1 MEKKREVDTDELLR
15 LLFMESSLDNF
26 MTRDNSDILFPS
38 FPDYINSLSDK
49 RGEPPAKIISRANLD
64 KSYGHQ
70 IFRGIRHPSRDTV
83 LQLAFGFELDF
94 VRTQTL
100 LKIARHTLLHPRVKR
115 DMVIIFCL
123 QHHYS
128 IVETQIALDEYDL
141 PLLGGKGNDRQ

>member
-70 IFRGIRHPSRDTV
+70 IFRGIR
-83 LQLAFGFELDF
+83 
-94 VRTQTL
+94 
-100 LKIARHTLLHPRVKR
+100 
-115 DMVIIFCL
+115 
-123 QHHYS
+123 
-128 IVETQIALDEYDL
+128 
-141 PLLGGKGNDRQ
+141 PLLDRRNTDRTG

>member
-26 MTRDNSDILFPS
+26 MTRDNSDILFPA
-38 FPDYINSLSDK
+38 FPDYIKSLSDK

-94 VRTQTL
+94 ATTQTL